1 MREQL
6 PAGQDLRSFQ
16 LSDGSTLEYILDVTV
31 DADRP
36 LLVFHH
42 GTPAAGPIDA
52 DLLDVA
58 REIGFRTVELVRPGY
73 GGTRKPGRT
82 VADNAQLTSELVSH
96 LGASVFTSSG
106 WSGGGPHTL
115 ADAALLPNCLGALCI
130 AGVAPFDEPDIDFLA
145 GMGQDNIDEFS
156 AAGDPA
162 ALEAFL
168 ASMAVELAD
177 VTNESVRTA
186 MASLLPPADIAHIQ
200 HSTSDLAAAL
210 RWSVAEGMWG
220 WFDDDIAFINNWGFD
235 VRSIARPTFVLQ
247 GAEDLMVPFT
257 HGQWLARTIPGTR
270 AILAHGEGHLS
281 IAEQHLGGALR
292 ELMALFPTAN

>member
-6 PAGQDLRSFQ
+6 PTGQDLRSFE
-16 LSDGSTLEYILDVTV
+16 LPDGSTLEYILDVTV
-31 DADRP
+31 DVDRP

-52 DLLDVA
+52 NLLELSRA
-58 REIGFRTVELVRPGY
+58 TGFRTVELVRPGY

-82 VADNAQLTSELVSH
+82 VAGNAQLTNALVSH
-96 LGASVFTSSG
+96 LGASAFASSG

-115 ADAALLPNCLGALCI
+115 ADAALLPHCLGSLCI
-130 AGVAPFDEPDIDFLA
+130 AGVAPFDELEIDFLA

-162 ALEAFL
+162 ALEQFL
-168 ASMAVELAD
+168 TAMAVELAD

-186 MASLLPPADIAHIQ
+186 MASLLPPADLAHIQ

-210 RWSVAEGMWG
+210 RWSVGDGIWG

-235 VRSIARPTFVLQ
+235 VRKIAKPTIVLQ
-247 GAEDLMVPFT
+247 GAEDLMVPFA

-270 AILAHGEGHLS
+270 AILAAGEGHLS
-281 IAEQHLGGALR
+281 IAEEHLGGALR
-292 ELMALFPTAN
+292 ELKALFSTDR